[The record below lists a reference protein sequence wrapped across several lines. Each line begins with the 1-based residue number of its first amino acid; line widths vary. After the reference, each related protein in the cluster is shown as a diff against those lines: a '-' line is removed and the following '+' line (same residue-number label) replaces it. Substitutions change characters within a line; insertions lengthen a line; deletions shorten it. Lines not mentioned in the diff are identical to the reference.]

1 MKKNLYP
8 ELMSERELAES
19 FRELETQ
26 MQWEVLTWL
35 REPKKRVK
43 ILEELMEGTRNQY
56 RCAILITLRE
66 NADRISP
73 DWRRFLL
80 PYLLDLLVDM
90 NGAVRGKAI
99 DCAGCMIA
107 LECAEDIGVF
117 QESLRRLLFVSGS
130 RAEVTS
136 GKFTTGTLRALVRT
150 VYDNVSEDRKKA
162 VLSAFSNYFKSTKWG
177 QKSCVCL
184 LRAAFGLPYT
194 VWGAMQ
200 RGNILG
206 FVRHFLKNDE
216 GEVRLAAL
224 LLLDKWLQDGWKPSP
239 DFAQYLKGVLRD
251 IVRSK
256 DSPAAGSLNDRNANG
271 RREDAAGKGM
281 SALVWISR
289 RVLDQL
295 FPAAAGEAA
304 AGGPAAALAGN
315 GASGKDATLDGNG
328 AGRKDSPLAGA
339 DGVLYRENL
348 DSSVPGL
355 VKHIN
360 MRILSEKYKG
370 READPGFSGY
380 ASHLLVFMRLNTEQ
394 VLFSQAG
401 SDLLEIMGSL
411 EDYQK
416 QEIMTELLKCVELEE
431 DSSHYLPYLIGECW
445 QLISASM
452 QDELIP
458 EMQRICNSDRVQTL
472 EILMGTACEILGH
485 LDSSQSWADEEE
497 DNSLRI
503 RRIMSGMLSQ
513 GLYSDRKD
521 VAERTAFNIG
531 YDLFCK
537 LDGSAATSSDV
548 REPVVSVA
556 RSVLLYMRGATDE
569 EPLYR
574 YLTVRE
580 AARYLTEIGESYVDP
595 KQPVAFFTGSFDPFS
610 NGHRAVA
617 REVAEMGY
625 LVYVNVDDFA
635 WNRNT
640 QPLDVRRK
648 ITMLSIADLA
658 HVRIFPKELVINP
671 DNPGDLARLQG
682 LFPDQKV
689 YLVCGSDR
697 IERDEAYQKEPTE
710 GSVHSFPHIVFTRN
724 EDFGFEYDATEN
736 LTGEVIRLML
746 PVYYEHMTS
755 LQIRRNLQE
764 DKSIDD
770 LVTIPARQYIRR
782 GRLYA
787 DDRIYKREPKIKNFG
802 TRVDKK
808 EGTIRVL
815 LTIEPVA
822 GAGRPQEGPAAETGG
837 SQPGPVIA
845 QGVPVIEAPVIGE
858 LAAKSCHRSE
868 SGERPFRDLEIVS
881 VEIDPEA
888 AMEGLP
894 DDFDGTRES
903 RDAFAVR
910 LTGTLLDE
918 ALLAFQ
924 AEGYE
929 IVYSSGEDD
938 RNDYKALLK
947 ERGFVR
953 VPGGQDRF
961 CTDLRRPLVLFGDAS
976 ASIQD
981 PFCDDPDLLAV
992 QRDNIRRLRLG
1003 VAGLYPG
1010 NAVLFISSRIL
1021 NYRLPKMI
1029 REQCGVGEPEAE
1041 EYFDMR
1047 QLAPDLDEETEADL
1061 ETAHLSSS
1069 ICVPFAKIYRTRRIP
1084 GLTTMA
1090 LNSEKV
1096 YMQDLSSFSIRESA
1110 GYPKLSVQIRN
1121 LRSMGRP
1128 FVLVDDFYHDG
1139 FRMQEISRSLRSEG
1153 IREEKLIVGV
1163 ISDKGRENAEK
1174 NDLTVDAVYEIPNM
1188 KAGILESDLIP
1199 FYGGDRVAQAHQTQ
1213 IRASVYPILPYQMP
1227 SFLRDAPYQAVY
1239 DLSMTCLENAKRLFE
1254 VLETLY
1260 EERHFRQLT
1269 LERLGEVIDDPGC
1282 PETVADSADA
1292 PEEAVSVLLS
1302 REITR
1307 LKRFYVRRA

>member
-73 DWRRFLL
+73 DRRRFLL
-80 PYLLDLLVDM
+80 PYLLDLLVDN
-90 NGAVRGKAI
+90 NGAVRGKAL
-99 DCAGCMIA
+99 DCAGHMIA
-107 LECAEDIGVF
+107 LECGEDIGVF

-130 RAEVTS
+130 RAEATS

-150 VYDNVSEDRKKA
+150 VYNNVSEDRKKA

-184 LRAAFGLPYT
+184 LRAAYGLPYT

-224 LLLDKWLQDGWKPSP
+224 LLLDRWLQDGWKPSP

-256 DSPAAGSLNDRNANG
+256 DSAAAGSSNDRSANG
-271 RREDAAGKGM
+271 RIDTGLKGM

-295 FPAAAGEAA
+295 FPAAMREGGGVG
-304 AGGPAAALAGN
+304 AGG
-315 GASGKDATLDGNG
+315 DA
-328 AGRKDSPLAGA
+328 
-339 DGVLYRENL
+339 VLYRENL

-360 MRILSEKYKG
+360 MRILRERYRG
-370 READPGFSGY
+370 READPGFPGY

-394 VLFSQAG
+394 ALFSQAG
-401 SDLLEIMGSL
+401 SDLLEIMGGL

-445 QLISASM
+445 QLIPAAM
-452 QDELIP
+452 QNELVP

-485 LDSSQSWADEEE
+485 IDAKSGSSTKAEESGILTDDSAPADPGPDDSMSWAEEAE
-497 DNSLRI
+497 ENSLRI

-513 GLYSDRKD
+513 GLYSDRKA

-537 LDGSAATSSDV
+537 LDGSAAESSDI

-556 RSVLLYMRGATDE
+556 RSVLLYIRGAANE

-580 AARYLTEIGESYVDP
+580 TARYLTQIGESYVDP

-648 ITMLSIADLA
+648 IIMLSIADLA

-671 DNPGDLARLQG
+671 DNPGDLARLQE

-697 IERDEAYQKEPTE
+697 IERDEAYQKEPEE

-782 GRLYA
+782 NRLYA

-802 TRVDKK
+802 TRVEK
-808 EGTIRVL
+808 EEGMIRVL
-815 LTIEPVA
+815 LTIEPAQSQPGSVITA
-822 GAGRPQEGPAAETGG
+822 GG
-837 SQPGPVIA
+837 SEPGPVIA
-845 QGVPVIEAPVIGE
+845 GEAQLIGE
-858 LAAKSCHRSE
+858 IRARSCHRSE
-868 SGERPFRDLEIVS
+868 SAGERPFRDLEIVS
-881 VEIDPEA
+881 VAIDPQA
-888 AMEGLP
+888 AMDGLP
-894 DDFDGTRES
+894 DDFDDTIES
-903 RDAFAVR
+903 REAFAVR

-918 ALLAFQ
+918 ALLTFQ

-929 IVYSSGEDD
+929 IVYASGE
-938 RNDYKALLK
+938 NDKNEYKALLK

-953 VPGGQDRF
+953 IQGGQNQF

-981 PFCDDPDLLAV
+981 PFCDDPALLAV

-1021 NYRLPKMI
+1021 NYRLPKRI
-1029 REQCGVGEPEAE
+1029 REQSGLDAAEYWDERLFAPDRDEDAE
-1041 EYFDMR
+1041 E
-1047 QLAPDLDEETEADL
+1047 DL
-1061 ETAHLSSS
+1061 ETAHLSSR

-1139 FRMQEISRSLRSEG
+1139 FRMQEISRSLRAEG
-1153 IREEKLIVGV
+1153 IREEQLIVGV
-1163 ISDKGRENAEK
+1163 ISGKGRENAAK
-1174 NDLTVDAVYEIPNM
+1174 NELTVDAVYEIPNM

-1213 IRASVYPILPYQMP
+1213 IRPSVYPILPYQMP

-1292 PEEAVSVLLS
+1292 AEEAVSVLLA

-1307 LKRFYVRRA
+1307 LKRFYVRRV

>member
-1 MKKNLYP
+1 
-8 ELMSERELAES
+8 
-19 FRELETQ
+19 
-26 MQWEVLTWL
+26 
-35 REPKKRVK
+35 
-43 ILEELMEGTRNQY
+43 
-56 RCAILITLRE
+56 
-66 NADRISP
+66 
-73 DWRRFLL
+73 
-80 PYLLDLLVDM
+80 
-90 NGAVRGKAI
+90 
-99 DCAGCMIA
+99 
-107 LECAEDIGVF
+107 
-117 QESLRRLLFVSGS
+117 
-130 RAEVTS
+130 
-136 GKFTTGTLRALVRT
+136 
-150 VYDNVSEDRKKA
+150 
-162 VLSAFSNYFKSTKWG
+162 
-177 QKSCVCL
+177 
-184 LRAAFGLPYT
+184 
-194 VWGAMQ
+194 MQ

-251 IVRSK
+251 LARSK
-256 DSPAAGSLNDRNANG
+256 DSSSAGASNDR
-271 RREDAAGKGM
+271 RDAAGKGT

-295 FPAAAGEAA
+295 FPGAERGTAAVSTEAA
-304 AGGPAAALAGN
+304 PAGN
-315 GASGKDATLDGNG
+315 GAGSRDSSPAGNG
-328 AGRKDSPLAGA
+328 TDRKDTPLAGT
-339 DGVLYRENL
+339 DGALYRENL

-360 MRILSEKYKG
+360 MRILRERYKG

-445 QLISASM
+445 QLIPAFM
-452 QDELIP
+452 QNELVP

-485 LDSSQSWADEEE
+485 LDAKSGSGMKAEGRGILAGEGEPDDSLSWEEAE
-497 DNSLRI
+497 DNALRI
-503 RRIMSGMLSQ
+503 RRSMSGMLSQ
-513 GLYSDRKD
+513 GLYSDRKE

-537 LDGSAATSSDV
+537 LDGSAATSSDI

-556 RSVLLYMRGATDE
+556 RSVLLYMRGTTDH

-697 IERDEAYQKEPTE
+697 IERDEAYRKEPTE

-755 LQIRRNLQE
+755 LRIRRNLQE

-802 TRVDKK
+802 TRVDKE

-822 GAGRPQEGPAAETGG
+822 VQPQGGLAVEAA
-837 SQPGPVIA
+837 A
-845 QGVPVIEAPVIGE
+845 EAPVIGD
-858 LAAKSCHRSE
+858 LTAKSCHRSE
-868 SGERPFRDLEIVS
+868 SSGERPFRDLEIVS
-881 VEIDPEA
+881 VAIDPEA

-929 IVYSSGEDD
+929 IVYASGEDD
-938 RNDYKALLK
+938 RNEYKALLK

-953 VPGGQDRF
+953 VPGGQNQF

-1021 NYRLPKMI
+1021 NYRLPKRI
-1029 REQCGVGEPEAE
+1029 REQCGVSVTEAE
-1041 EYFDMR
+1041 EYSDLIEF
-1047 QLAPDLDEETEADL
+1047 APDGDEGTEADL

-1174 NDLTVDAVYEIPNM
+1174 NELTVDAVYEIPNM

-1254 VLETLY
+1254 VLEKLY

-1269 LERLGEVIDDPGC
+1269 LERIGEVIDDPGC

-1307 LKRFYVRRA
+1307 LKRFYVRRV

>member
-1 MKKNLYP
+1 MT
-8 ELMSERELAES
+8 A
-19 FRELETQ
+19 
-26 MQWEVLTWL
+26 
-35 REPKKRVK
+35 
-43 ILEELMEGTRNQY
+43 
-56 RCAILITLRE
+56 
-66 NADRISP
+66 
-73 DWRRFLL
+73 
-80 PYLLDLLVDM
+80 
-90 NGAVRGKAI
+90 
-99 DCAGCMIA
+99 
-107 LECAEDIGVF
+107 
-117 QESLRRLLFVSGS
+117 
-130 RAEVTS
+130 
-136 GKFTTGTLRALVRT
+136 
-150 VYDNVSEDRKKA
+150 
-162 VLSAFSNYFKSTKWG
+162 
-177 QKSCVCL
+177 
-184 LRAAFGLPYT
+184 
-194 VWGAMQ
+194 
-200 RGNILG
+200 
-206 FVRHFLKNDE
+206 
-216 GEVRLAAL
+216 
-224 LLLDKWLQDGWKPSP
+224 GWKPSP

-251 IVRSK
+251 LVRSK
-256 DSPAAGSLNDRNANG
+256 DSPAAGSLNDRSANG
-271 RREDAAGKGM
+271 LRDAAGKGM

-304 AGGPAAALAGN
+304 AGGPAAA
-315 GASGKDATLDGNG
+315 LDGNG

-360 MRILSEKYKG
+360 MRILSERYKG

-445 QLISASM
+445 QLIPASM
-452 QDELIP
+452 QDELVP

-671 DNPGDLARLQG
+671 DNPGDLARLQE

-697 IERDEAYQKEPTE
+697 IERDEAYQKEPEE

-782 GRLYA
+782 NRLYA

-802 TRVDKK
+802 TRVEK
-808 EGTIRVL
+808 EEGMIRVL
-815 LTIEPVA
+815 LTIEPAQSQPGSVIT
-822 GAGRPQEGPAAETGG
+822 AGRSE
-837 SQPGPVIA
+837 PGPVIA
-845 QGVPVIEAPVIGE
+845 GEAQLIGE
-858 LAAKSCHRSE
+858 IRARSCHRSE
-868 SGERPFRDLEIVS
+868 SAGERPFRDLEIVS
-881 VEIDPEA
+881 VAIDPQA
-888 AMEGLP
+888 AMDGLP
-894 DDFDGTRES
+894 DDFDDTIES
-903 RDAFAVR
+903 REAFAVR

-918 ALLAFQ
+918 ALLTFQ

-929 IVYSSGEDD
+929 IVYASGE
-938 RNDYKALLK
+938 NDKNEYKALLK

-953 VPGGQDRF
+953 IQGGQNQF

-981 PFCDDPDLLAV
+981 PFCDDPALLAV

-1021 NYRLPKMI
+1021 NYRLPTRI
-1029 REQCGVGEPEAE
+1029 REQSGLDAAEYWDERLFAPDRDEDAE
-1041 EYFDMR
+1041 E
-1047 QLAPDLDEETEADL
+1047 DL
-1061 ETAHLSSS
+1061 ETAHLSSR

-1188 KAGILESDLIP
+1188 KAGILESALIP